1 MIDNASRIMSVSK
14 MNLRIFVEELP
25 KPVELEQ

>member
-1 MIDNASRIMSVSK
+1 MIDNAPWIMSESK
-14 MNLRIFVEELP
+14 VNLRMFVEELP